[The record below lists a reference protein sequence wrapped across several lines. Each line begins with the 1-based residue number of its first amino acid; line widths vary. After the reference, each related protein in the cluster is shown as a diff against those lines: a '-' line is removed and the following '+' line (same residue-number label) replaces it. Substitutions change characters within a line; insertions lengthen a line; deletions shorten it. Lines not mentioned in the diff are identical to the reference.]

1 MLEYIPPLLSND
13 APDDYESL
21 PPTSSVSTHMMAG
34 AMAGM
39 MEHVI
44 MYPLDSVKVSLL
56 FSLGLLLFLISHFVL
71 LQTRMQTLRPNPNA
85 SYRSVPEALYK
96 MVRYEGV
103 FRPIKGVSAVI
114 CSAGPAH
121 ALYYSCYEKMKETIS
136 GTNEAYKQT
145 HLAHGRLTFDLSFSK
160 TNSNNSLAPP
170 CAGAAGCLATLLH
183 DAVMNPAEVVKQRM
197 QVYNSPYNSCTAC
210 MVDVFQTEGIRAF
223 YRSYFT
229 TLMMNIPF
237 QSIHFVSYEFMQ
249 NIMNRKREYNP
260 NAHVVSGAVAGGFA
274 AAVTTPLDV
283 CKTLINTQEKQIL
296 NASKQRSVTGLIS
309 AATTVYRCCG
319 IKGYFQGLQARVLY
333 SMPAT
338 AISWSVYEFL
348 KYFISNSNKK
358 NLNGSHS
365 SSSNSANLNININ
378 LPKMP
383 VSELSV
389 KWMKHHMWSTFDGFL
404 ALFRS
409 CI

>member
-1 MLEYIPPLLSND
+1 MSND

-44 MYPLDSVKVSLL
+44 MYPLDSVK
-56 FSLGLLLFLISHFVL
+56 
-71 LQTRMQTLRPNPNA
+71 TRMQTLRPNPNA

-145 HLAHGRLTFDLSFSK
+145 HLAH
-160 TNSNNSLAPP
+160 
-170 CAGAAGCLATLLH
+170 GAAGCLATLLH

-389 KWMKHHMWSTFDGFL
+389 K
-404 ALFRS
+404 
-409 CI
+409 

>member
-1 MLEYIPPLLSND
+1 M
-13 APDDYESL
+13 
-21 PPTSSVSTHMMAG
+21 
-34 AMAGM
+34 
-39 MEHVI
+39 
-44 MYPLDSVKVSLL
+44 
-56 FSLGLLLFLISHFVL
+56 FL
-71 LQTRMQTLRPNPNA
+71 
-85 SYRSVPEALYK
+85 
-96 MVRYEGV
+96 
-103 FRPIKGVSAVI
+103 
-114 CSAGPAH
+114 
-121 ALYYSCYEKMKETIS
+121 
-136 GTNEAYKQT
+136 
-145 HLAHGRLTFDLSFSK
+145 
-160 TNSNNSLAPP
+160 
-170 CAGAAGCLATLLH
+170 GAAGCLATLFH

-197 QVYNSPYNSCTAC
+197 QVYNSPYNSCMSC

-260 NAHVVSGAVAGGFA
+260 QAHVVSGAVAGGFA

-296 NASKQRSVTGLIS
+296 NASKQRSVTGLFS

-319 IKGYFQGLQARVLY
+319 VKGYFQGLQARVIY

-348 KYFISNSNKK
+348 KYFINKK
-358 NLNGSHS
+358 NCNSSHP
-365 SSSNSANLNININ
+365 SSNSANLNINMNVNIN

-389 KWMKHHMWSTFDGFL
+389 K
-404 ALFRS
+404 
-409 CI
+409 